1 VFSALATT
9 RTDHLLAVHRSAD
22 QALVGGYGLAL
33 RAASAFLAV
42 AGLVA
47 LGTVNSRGEPEPP
60 PAVEA
65 APETVS
71 PRGTSQKARATM
83 PHVLF
88 VYDSPDSLAALPEE
102 SRRAVHREY
111 QALAEI
117 PEMVGHRI
125 QPGVPGTR
133 LTVTDDQGTNLDP
146 IAAADPR
153 IIGFYLVAT
162 DDFDRAAQL
171 AARIPAARRGG
182 AIAIHRL
189 AGE

>member
-1 VFSALATT
+1 
-9 RTDHLLAVHRSAD
+9 
-22 QALVGGYGLAL
+22 
-33 RAASAFLAV
+33 
-42 AGLVA
+42 
-47 LGTVNSRGEPEPP
+47 
-60 PAVEA
+60 
-65 APETVS
+65 
-71 PRGTSQKARATM
+71 M

-133 LTVTDDQGTNLDP
+133 LTVTDDEGTKMDP